1 MNGILETGSLNVCK
15 SLRCS
20 EINRGAV
27 SNKPGRLEELRIDP
41 AFPMVLVVSISG
53 WRAFTDLKADSGTP
67 TRFPRSEEFVT
78 HTPCGVSC
86 WMNSLSKSIVSFLNR

>member
-15 SLRCS
+15 NLRCS

-41 AFPMVLVVSISG
+41 AFAMVLVVSIS
-53 WRAFTDLKADSGTP
+53 
-67 TRFPRSEEFVT
+67 
-78 HTPCGVSC
+78 
-86 WMNSLSKSIVSFLNR
+86 